1 MREIQLGRRSSWPCW
16 LAVRQ
21 NPPNLKYIIKFKAI
35 KRTIFELKKITLDN
49 INHCKS
55 ATLSCWTILYLT
67 SVSQSRW
74 WPHRSPSTW
83 RYWPGTV
90 RPATRRR
97 TSPRPKS
104 RQSQTCWGRH
114 WVTITRIMLTRESG
128 GCPSPS
134 PTSWVSSRF
143 RPQIIAEFLKYRI
156 IAKIK

>member
-1 MREIQLGRRSSWPCW
+1 MIWYNMREIQLGRSSSWPCW
-16 LAVRQ
+16 LAVGKILLTY
-21 NPPNLKYIIKFKAI
+21 NIIQLNVTMK
-35 KRTIFELKKITLDN
+35 TILELETNILDN
-49 INHCKS
+49 INQSKS

-104 RQSQTCWGRH
+104 RQSQTFWGHRLAD
-114 WVTITRIMLTRESG
+114 TILITIITKASG

-143 RPQIIAEFLKYRI
+143 CP
-156 IAKIK
+156 